1 MVNGSR
7 KAILVQMRRQRHWQ
21 RNGKSNVL
29 SLILKVTAL
38 AIAASMLG
46 ALLSVGIGVGTAVA
60 AYMNLTKDLPDPSQV
75 EARFQQTN
83 SEFFETTTIYDRTGK
98 TLLYEVID
106 PRAGDR
112 QWVVLNQIPQL
123 CRQAAIAIEDKSFYE
138 NPGFDLYG
146 IARAFVSNV
155 QGRQVQGGS
164 SITQQVV
171 KNTLIDPEERYK
183 QSYERKIKEVLLAAE
198 VSRRYSKDQILEWY
212 LNSNHYGN
220 LAYGIDAA
228 ARVYFAKPV
237 GKLSLGECSM
247 LAAIPQYPAM
257 NPIDNPDLAKERQA
271 LALDAMVREGYITPE
286 ESVATK
292 YEPLQISGG
301 VQARFDIKAPHFSI
315 YARKW
320 LEDHLGA
327 DVVYRGG
334 LRVYTTLDLDLN
346 NRAQEI
352 VAQHVKQLDADGKHV
367 NNGAIVVLRPKT
379 GEILAMIGSVDYW
392 DDKINGK

>member
-7 KAILVQMRRQRHWQ
+7 KGILVQMRRQR
-21 RNGKSNVL
+21 RYGKSQHSHVL
-29 SLILKVTAL
+29 SLIFRVVAL
-38 AIAASMLG
+38 VIVGSMLG
-46 ALLSVGIGVGTAVA
+46 TLLTMGIGVGTAVA
-60 AYMNLTKDLPDPSQV
+60 AYLSLTKDLPDPAQI
-75 EARFQQTN
+75 EKQFKQENTD
-83 SEFFETTTIYDRTGK
+83 FFETTKIYDRTGK

-106 PRAGDR
+106 PRGGDR
-112 QWVVLNQIPQL
+112 QWVSLSQIPTL

-138 NPGFDLYG
+138 NPGFDWYG
-146 IARAFVSNV
+146 ITRAFISNL
-155 QGRQVQGGS
+155 QGKGVQGGS

-171 KNTLIDPEERYK
+171 KNTLIDPEERYQ
-183 QSYERKIKEVLLAAE
+183 QSYQRKIKEVLLANE
-198 VSRRYSKDQILEWY
+198 ISRRYSKDQILEWY

-228 ARVYFAKPV
+228 ARVYFGKPV
-237 GKLSLGECSM
+237 GQLNLGECSM
-247 LAAIPQYPAM
+247 LAAIPQFPAM

-271 LALDAMVREGYITPE
+271 LALDAMVRQGYITPE